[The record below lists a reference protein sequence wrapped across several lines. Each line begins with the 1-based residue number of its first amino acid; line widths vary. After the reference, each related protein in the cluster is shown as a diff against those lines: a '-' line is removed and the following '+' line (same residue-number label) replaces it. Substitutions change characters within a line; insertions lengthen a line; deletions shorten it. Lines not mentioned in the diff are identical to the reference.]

1 MPDSTPPDTSTGS
14 PASAGAKPA
23 SDDVRTGPTET
34 KPPKDAQEWRKIA
47 GRIISIVLILAVCV
61 LVLFVWNIIERH
73 PRTDDAIA
81 EANVIGVTPRVSGP
95 IVKLNVQDNQ
105 EVNQGE
111 LLFEIDPADYQL
123 QVDKATAAL
132 ASLDQQ
138 IEVARSQNEN
148 LKYQIKAAEAGVAEA
163 KAQEKQ
169 ASDTLARLKPLLT
182 KGFTTAD
189 DVDRAETAVKVAAAS
204 LANEEQQLN
213 QARTTLSSLA
223 TLQAQRPGA
232 VAALNLAKLNLSYCK
247 VVAPFPGKVINLN
260 LSVGA
265 FATAGVPVFSLL
277 DLRHWYVIANFRE
290 GELRH
295 ISKGSLVD
303 VYLMSA
309 PRRHFTGKVEGIGW
323 AVQSTDEININSGV
337 PSVPR
342 ELNWVHIA
350 QRFPVRIEVENAD
363 PELFRIGASAV
374 AIIK

>member
-1 MPDSTPPDTSTGS
+1 MSDQTSTNTPSISSGS
-14 PASAGAKPA
+14 
-23 SDDVRTGPTET
+23 VET
-34 KPPKDAQEWRKIA
+34 KAPPKEHEWRKVA
-47 GRIISIVLILAVCV
+47 GGIISILLILAACA
-61 LVLFVWNIIERH
+61 LTLFVWDIIEHH

-81 EANVIGVTPRVSGP
+81 TANVIGIAPRVSGP

-105 EVNQGE
+105 EVNEGDV
-111 LLFEIDPADYQL
+111 LFEIDPADYQQ
-123 QVDKATAAL
+123 QVDKAKSALTA
-132 ASLDQQ
+132 LDQE
-138 IEVARSQNEN
+138 IEVARAQDEN
-148 LKYQIKAAEAGVAEA
+148 LRYQVKASEAGVEQA

-169 ASDTLARLKPLLT
+169 ATDTLKRLQPLLP
-182 KGFTTAD
+182 KGFATAD

-204 LANEEQQLN
+204 LATEEQRLN

-223 TLQAQRPGA
+223 TLQAQRSGA
-232 VAALNLAKLNLSYCK
+232 SAALNLAELNLSYCK
-247 VVAPFPGKVINLN
+247 IVAPFPGKVINLN

-265 FATAGVPVFSLL
+265 YASERVPVFSLL
-277 DLRHWYVIANFRE
+277 DLRHWYVIANYRE

-295 ISKGSLVD
+295 ISKGAPVD

-309 PRRHFTGKVEGIGW
+309 PQRHFAGKVQGIGW

-337 PSVPR
+337 PQVPR

-374 AIIK
+374 AVIK